1 MSKKDE
7 KKKATKE
14 KEAENKKETEAVEEA
29 VEEQAEEKTEEKAE
43 ETAESKLEKELKAK
57 TDAYLRMAAEYEN
70 YRRRTTAD
78 KANIYADATAN
89 AIKEILPIGDSLDMA
104 LKTAENAPDEYKKG
118 LELIC
123 NQFKTSLEKL
133 NVEVF
138 GNVGDEF
145 NPEIHNCVMKVED
158 DDLGENTV
166 AQVFQKG
173 YKTGN
178 RIIRQA
184 MVQVANYD

>member
-7 KKKATKE
+7 KKKKVKETE
-14 KEAENKKETEAVEEA
+14 KEAEKETETAEKTVEE
-29 VEEQAEEKTEEKAE
+29 ETEEKAEKVE
-43 ETAESKLEKELKAK
+43 ETAESKLENELKAK

-138 GNVGDEF
+138 GEVGDEF